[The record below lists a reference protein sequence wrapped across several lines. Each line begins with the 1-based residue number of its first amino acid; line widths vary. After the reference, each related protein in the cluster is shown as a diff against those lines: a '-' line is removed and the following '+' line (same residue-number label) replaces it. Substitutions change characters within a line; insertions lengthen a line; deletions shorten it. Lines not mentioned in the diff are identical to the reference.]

1 MSSNSLF
8 QLDSFRQATPYIYAH
23 RGKTFVLYINDS
35 LLAKDNVA
43 ALIHDFALVHT
54 LGVKLVLV
62 LGLRSFINKKLS
74 KKTSSKFYGDWR
86 ITDLQTIEQI
96 KEVAGRVRANVEALF
111 SVGLINTPM
120 SGMKL
125 SLVSGNF
132 VRAKPVG
139 VRDGIDYQYTG
150 EIRSIAAKEIQQQL
164 DTNNIVLLTPLGYS
178 KTGDTFNLSGAEVAM
193 HTACALQSEKLIL
206 MLDKFKLQA
215 NKKQRDNHYNIN
227 EARELVKK
235 LPKSK
240 QSAKRYVDIA
250 IQACLEN
257 VKRVHLID
265 ASKPGALLEELYTLD
280 GVATMITAETYDDI
294 RPATLNDVGGITEL
308 IQPLVDQGALLPRS
322 RKQLELEIEQFNV
335 IERDGMVLV
344 CGALHSF
351 PKENAAEIACL
362 AVHAEYQSTGRGSK
376 MLLHLEKQA
385 HEAGLSKLFV
395 LTTQTAH
402 WFREHGFKPTK
413 VETLPMKKQA
423 LYNYQRNSKAYIKSI
438 Q

>member
-8 QLDSFRQATPYIYAH
+8 QLKSFRQATPYIYAH
-23 RGKTFVLYINDS
+23 RGKTFVLYIHDS
-35 LLAKDNVA
+35 LLAKGSVA
-43 ALIHDFALVHT
+43 TMIHDLALVHT
-54 LGVKLVLV
+54 LDVKLVLV
-62 LGLRSFINKKLS
+62 LGLRSFIDKKLS
-74 KKTSSKFYGDWR
+74 KKTSGMFHGDWR
-86 ITDLQTIEQI
+86 ITDHQTIEQI

-111 SVGLINTPM
+111 SVGLVNTPM

-132 VRAKPVG
+132 VRAKPIG
-139 VRDGIDYQYTG
+139 VRDGIDYQFTG
-150 EIRSIAAKEIQQQL
+150 EVRSIAAKEIQQQL
-164 DTNNIVLLTPLGYS
+164 DANNIVLLTPLGYS

-215 NKKQRDNHYNIN
+215 NKKQSDNHYNIN
-227 EARELVKK
+227 EAQELVKK
-235 LPKSK
+235 LLKSE
-240 QSAKRYVDIA
+240 QSTKRYVEIA
-250 IQACLEN
+250 IQACLDN

-265 ASKPGALLEELYTLD
+265 ASKSGALLEELYTLD

-294 RPATLNDVGGITEL
+294 RSATLNDVGGITKL
-308 IQPLVDQGALLPRS
+308 IQPLINKGALLPRS
-322 RKQLELEIEQFNV
+322 REQLELEIEYFNV

-344 CGALHSF
+344 CGALHTF

-362 AVHAEYQSTGRGSK
+362 AVHPEYQSTGRGSK
-376 MLLHLEKQA
+376 MLVHLEKQA
-385 HEAGLSKLFV
+385 RQAGLSKLFV

-402 WFREHGFKPTK
+402 WFREHGFEPIK
-413 VETLPMKKQA
+413 VEALPIKKQA
-423 LYNYQRNSKAYIKSI
+423 LYNYQRNSKAYSKSI